1 MKSFPQM
8 ASVDIKTRILAI
20 LCLAQFGSML
30 VWYNFAAVLPVLRGE
45 WQLNNDQ
52 AGTLLSVF
60 QLGYVAAVLFAGWL
74 TDKIGG
80 RLTFALCAI
89 ETGLAGIGFAFCAS
103 DYHTAIVWR
112 LLAGIGQGGLY
123 IPGMQILSRWY
134 PVKQRGMA
142 LGVYTCSLVAS
153 YAAAYLATA
162 PLAAIFSWQAAI
174 LWTSIWAIPS
184 ALLVYLYIPEK
195 SGALSAQIDP
205 VAQPGVKPLAPIWK
219 KRTVWFIIL
228 GYTGHMWE
236 LYAFNG
242 WIGSFSTYALQGRG
256 FGGEL
261 SLAYGGAIASAC
273 LLMGSISPALVGWIS
288 DRQGRCVTASVV
300 LMLSGAGSLLFGWL
314 SDASLWVF
322 VSVGLLY
329 SFFIVADSAIFKA
342 GLTELV
348 SPEQLGASLSLQSVI
363 GFGITIISPKLFG
376 MVLDSY
382 GWGWA
387 FSLLG
392 IGPIAG
398 ILAMLR
404 LKSFPE
410 SEAMAGG
417 KR

>member
-1 MKSFPQM
+1 
-8 ASVDIKTRILAI
+8 
-20 LCLAQFGSML
+20 ML
-30 VWYNFAAVLPVLRGE
+30 VWYNFSAVLPVLRE
-45 WQLNNDQ
+45 QWQLNNDQ
-52 AGTLLSVF
+52 AGTILGAF
-60 QLGYVAAVLFAGWL
+60 QLGYVASVMFTGWL

-80 RLTFALCAI
+80 RLTFAFCAI
-89 ETGLAGIGFAFCAS
+89 ETGLAGIGFALFAT
-103 DYHTAIVWR
+103 DYTSALVWR
-112 LLAGIGQGGLY
+112 VLAGIGQGGLY

-142 LGVYTCSLVAS
+142 LGVYTCSLLAS
-153 YAAAYLATA
+153 YAAAYLVTA
-162 PLAAIFSWQAAI
+162 PLATMFSWQTAL

-184 ALLVYLYIPEK
+184 ALLVFLFIPDK
-195 SGALSAQIDP
+195 SPTLSAQPDP
-205 VAQPGVKPLAPIWK
+205 VAGSGGKPMTPIWK

-242 WIGSFSTYALQGRG
+242 WIGSFSTFTLQGHG
-256 FGGEL
+256 FGSEL

-273 LLMGSISPALVGWIS
+273 LLMGAVSPALVGWLS
-288 DRQGRCVTASVV
+288 DRRGRCLTSSVV
-300 LMLSGAGSLLFGWL
+300 LLLSGAGSLLFGWL
-314 SDASLWVF
+314 SEASLWVF
-322 VSVGLLY
+322 IPVGLLY

-348 SPEQLGASLSLQSVI
+348 PPEQLGASLSLQSVI

-376 MVLDSY
+376 MVLDSF

-392 IGPIAG
+392 IGPIVG
-398 ILAMLR
+398 IFAMLR
-404 LKSFPE
+404 LRSFPE

-417 KR
+417 QR